1 MHLEAEDLNDT
12 GKLCVASVAD
22 VLDDRIRI
30 HFDGWDD
37 CYDIIVDINS
47 PYIHPCGWHDG
58 RQQLV
63 VPPDCENIAF
73 NWNEYICKQGTGEAA
88 CEELFAPR
96 EPIGFKPNMRLE
108 VVDPRNPSLIRPAT
122 VVTHKGHRVK
132 LHLDGWPSDYCF
144 WLEDDSPDL
153 HPIGWCDA
161 TGHDL
166 EPPPG
171 FQISNQKMP
180 CPVDGCR
187 GIGNAKNVFK
197 YFHATKDGCPYA
209 AENWRTVVEKPQRVN
224 YDNIVRTLPKQGKH
238 TLAQQV
244 ASIQSRLSEQQILE
258 RLHMLDN
265 IKTRNVLLQQE
276 KLPTNHTD
284 LIGGFSFPHLKK
296 EEIKETKFSKISNSK
311 STSTSPS
318 TSSSSIH
325 QHNSDNTSLPLD
337 VNIEIAKEFLY
348 DYGPR
353 LQQNFSLWQKNFSF
367 DADKIKRNPLKWSAT
382 EVSVFVDLYLN
393 CRTTATI
400 FNHEDI
406 DGEAFLLLQ
415 QQDLTEKLGI
425 KLGPAVKLYTCILQL
440 RTLAVTQFEVPYK
453 RVLAKK

>member
-47 PYIHPCGWHDG
+47 PYIHPCGWHEN

-63 VPPDCENIAF
+63 VPPDCENTAF
-73 NWNEYICKQGTGEAA
+73 NWDDYIRNQGTGVAA
-88 CEELFAPR
+88 SEEIFAPR
-96 EPIGFKPNMRLE
+96 EAIGFKPNMKLE
-108 VVDPRNPSLIRPAT
+108 VVDPRNPSMIRPAT
-122 VVTHKGHRVK
+122 VVSHKGHRVK

-171 FQISNQKMP
+171 FLMSKPKMP
-180 CPVDGCR
+180 CSVTGCR
-187 GIGNAKNVFK
+187 GIGNAKKAFMGV
-197 YFHATKDGCPYA
+197 HASRDSCPYA
-209 AENWRTVVEKPQRVN
+209 AENWRIVVEKPQRVN
-224 YDNIVRTLPKQGKH
+224 YENIVRTLPKPSKVNQVQQ
-238 TLAQQV
+238 AQPAQP
-244 ASIQSRLSEQQILE
+244 RLSEQQILE

-265 IKTRNVLLQQE
+265 IKTRNVLIQQD
-276 KLPTNHTD
+276 KLPTNQNNF
-284 LIGGFSFPHLKK
+284 LGFSLANLKK
-296 EEIKETKFSKISNSK
+296 EETKESLVLPTLLTSN
-311 STSTSPS
+311 S
-318 TSSSSIH
+318 TSSSPST
-325 QHNSDNTSLPLD
+325 QQQYMSDSDTELAEINLD
-337 VNIEIAKEFLY
+337 ITKEFLY

-353 LQQNFSLWQKNFSF
+353 LQQNYTLWQKNFTF
-367 DADKIKRNPLKWSAT
+367 DAEKIKRNPLKWSST

-393 CRTTATI
+393 CRKTATL
-400 FNHEDI
+400 FNQEDI

-415 QQDLTEKLGI
+415 QRDLTEKLGL

-440 RTLAVTQFEVPYK
+440 RTLAVTKFEVPYK
-453 RVLAKK
+453 TVTIKK